1 MDKLRKW
8 FDKIGK
14 WFDKR
19 IEKSFQRQEDRMF
32 DKSKVKY
39 NDGDNT

>member
-1 MDKLRKW
+1 MVLGGLTDKSM
-8 FDKIGK
+8 
-14 WFDKR
+14 
-19 IEKSFQRQEDRMF
+19 SFQRQDKLF